1 MKHFGTDGI
10 RCKENIF
17 TEEYLTRI
25 SEGIARLPRC
35 EKVIIGRDPRES
47 GLRIEKTMAKVLSDC
62 GKTVLIAGMVP
73 TPVLA
78 FLTKRH
84 GCDYG
89 IMLSAS
95 HNPPEYNGVKLFSA
109 EGNKVSE
116 EIELEVEDYIDG
128 EEKAEYVGDGKI
140 EKVCDGGKEYIDY
153 LMKKVNPVRLKG
165 VKIALDAANGATSVI
180 APEIF
185 REAGAEVDA
194 YFTDTDGKE
203 INKDCGATVPGTL
216 FKIMEKG
223 GYDIGF
229 TYDGDGDRVMCVQG
243 GKIYNGDHLMYV
255 HCKDMKARG
264 KLVDDTM
271 VGTVMSNLGTEAA
284 CKKAGINLVRT
295 AVGDKCVFREMEKH
309 GYNVGGEESGHMIF
323 TDYMPTGDGILASLL
338 TAELNEVTPLNVAD
352 DIKEYPSVSDCVIC
366 DKEAVYKFRTDAEI
380 KNYIDNID
388 KEYRTVIRPSGTEPK
403 IRILVEAEDLEKA
416 KKKCAEIKKFIE
428 EKVL

>member
-10 RCKENIF
+10 RCRENIF

-78 FLTKRH
+78 FLTKKH

-140 EKVCDGGKEYIDY
+140 EKVCDIDY

-216 FKIMEKG
+216 LKIMEKG

-366 DKEAVYKFRTDAEI
+366 DKEAVNRFRTDAEI